1 METEEDNYYDIE
13 KWLCLDKE
21 LSYCLNIA
29 KEKYFHIDKSYRFT
43 SIKNM
48 KNIIN
53 KIKEYIYMY
62 IKYVPLKMVLLVI
75 QSTIVRYVEKNLS
88 KS

>member
-1 METEEDNYYDIE
+1 MKFIIQYKNQYI
-13 KWLCLDKE
+13 KVKA
-21 LSYCLNIA
+21 N
-29 KEKYFHIDKSYRFT
+29 EKYFHIDKSYRFT

-53 KIKEYIYMY
+53 KI
-62 IKYVPLKMVLLVI
+62 MVLLVI
-75 QSTIVRYVEKNLS
+75 QSNIVRYVGKNLN